1 MRKVRAVINAMTLMF
16 INPFSQMDNTISP
29 SNNIKVAIL
38 CVHSFPGPQ
47 LRGCVMNY
55 DIILHGGHAERQTMS
70 NLLCLH
76 FFYYH
81 KILEIMPEKT
91 VKSQI
96 P

>member
-70 NLLCLH
+70 KFIVPA
-76 FFYYH
+76 FFYYL
-81 KILEIMPEKT
+81 KTLEIMPEK
-91 VKSQI
+91 KL
-96 P
+96 

>member
-1 MRKVRAVINAMTLMF
+1 MTASSHFSKKV
-16 INPFSQMDNTISP
+16 
-29 SNNIKVAIL
+29 K
-38 CVHSFPGPQ
+38 CVHSTADPRH
-47 LRGCVMNY
+47 RGHVMNH